1 MCSRSTISIFAS
13 VGFAAVIAVST
24 ALLPLA
30 AVAQNG
36 KSVEDCIREFEALR
50 EALRGGA
57 KGAAP
62 SAPPPVAATTDP
74 AVQFAQRYMSYQQPV
89 TPSAGTR
96 ATKLLDIQAIDQ
108 RLKFDQL
115 TDVQE
120 IDRKDA
126 MGLGYY
132 KAFVA
137 KLDGKKV
144 FAKVSYLKPGEA
156 RAGMRRAEHIRN
168 EAAWVK
174 RLSELGIGPKF
185 HGLSYYED
193 RHTIVT
199 EFIDGI
205 HFDKEVAVIPQD
217 FKPTRALLESLENIQ
232 RTLES
237 EGVVSTDLQLRIT
250 PTRAVVIDPEMFEPA
265 TRRDAIYN
273 SQADLRNLI
282 DYIRMMIGD

>member
-50 EALRGGA
+50 EALRGG
-57 KGAAP
+57 
-62 SAPPPVAATTDP
+62 
-74 AVQFAQRYMSYQQPV
+74 QQTV

-217 FKPTRALLESLENIQ
+217 FNPTRALLESLENIQ